1 MDDISGDETHV
12 SRAIGRVAGVH
23 DVSVDPPRGDDK
35 MQSFFL
41 AETLKYLYLIF
52 CEDSVMHLDEWVF
65 NTEAHPFKMTRDVST
80 LGSRSAR

>member
-1 MDDISGDETHV
+1 ME
-12 SRAIGRVAGVH
+12 
-23 DVSVDPPRGDDK
+23 
-35 MQSFFL
+35 SFFT